1 MNDKLAISLAGV
13 PTEVNSAMKLTL
25 PALRR
30 DYKLKNAAFWGVIKG
45 DLHDYYI
52 FRGFT
57 TGDIKEQPLVFYS
70 FTGAEWAQLP
80 PLSPKLVEAM
90 NNHGYHIDCQKPFTG
105 DSSLLLNPPKEED
118 EAEPEPEE
126 EEEGEQ
132 EAKTK
137 PEPEPVTTELH
148 RLKMMVD
155 RISQDTEIA
164 PIGLYYRTSEGITVN
179 PAFSGVKIEDVTKP
193 AKYALK
199 TAVIECLSK
208 VDGVNPVP
216 ASMWVTPTLAESTPK
231 YTWKIEYDESEQLV
245 LLRNQFYPGHVAYV
259 VPQAAV
265 CGSVYCGTGVY
276 DASLPFMI
284 R

>member
-1 MNDKLAISLAGV
+1 MNDKFATSLVGV
-13 PTEVNSAMKLTL
+13 PAEVNAAMKLTL
-25 PALRR
+25 PVLRR
-30 DYKLKNAAFWGVIKG
+30 DYKLKHATFWGIIQG

-52 FRGFT
+52 CRGFLT
-57 TGDIKEQPLVFYS
+57 EDIKEQPLVFYS

-105 DSSLLLNPPKEED
+105 DSSLLLNPPKD
-118 EAEPEPEE
+118 EAEHD

-137 PEPEPVTTELH
+137 PKPEPVATELH

-155 RISQDTEIA
+155 RISQDTDIA
-164 PIGLYYRTSEGITVN
+164 PIGFYYRTSEGITVN

-216 ASMWVTPTLAESTPK
+216 ASMWVTPTLAETTPK
-231 YTWKIEYDESEQLV
+231 YTWKIEYDEAEQLV

-276 DASLPFMI
+276 DACLPFKI